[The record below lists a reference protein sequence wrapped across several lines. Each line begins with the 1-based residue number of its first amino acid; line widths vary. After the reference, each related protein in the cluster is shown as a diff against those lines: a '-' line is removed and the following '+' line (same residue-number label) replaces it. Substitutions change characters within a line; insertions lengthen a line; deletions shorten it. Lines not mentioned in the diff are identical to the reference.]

1 MQQLTRSS
9 YKSKQSKGTLFNT
22 SPPTTSHAAAWSPDE
37 IAQLMCSSTFT
48 PPESYDE
55 RIRSMGSRDVFDQGD
70 CGACWAFA
78 SSNTLAARYSWFMNQ
93 AMEKLSAEYMLGC
106 AATYGGA
113 DGRDLKGCSGGSVEQ
128 AWYFLQNYGTVKN
141 SCVHYTLKGDSGN
154 DEVKALANVC
164 NISVCP
170 DSGEP
175 SYIYRASVSYLVP
188 GVPSQCPQGSEA
200 NIRADI
206 YSNGPVT
213 VTMRMYADF
222 LDYWLNLTAPGPPQT
237 QVYAYDG
244 TSDLQGYH
252 AVILV
257 GWGIMPQTATR
268 PAEQFWIVG
277 NSWGRKTVDYED
289 WGSNGYFC
297 IRRGTNEC
305 GIEETAVA
313 GMPIV
318 QPERMSPFY
327 TQPFLQPLK
336 AVKCPL
342 RPKSKCKAT
351 AVVLPLTAEVM
362 KRLRMNPLIHVKFP
376 NRHPKALPP
385 PNLMSKASE
394 VLRVCP
400 PDQPKRCTVLESEG
414 FFKNGLC
421 ATEEV
426 DCVRSARSGSG
437 VVVAIASV
445 ALAILIVVIV
455 FIMAGRRSRR

>member
-9 YKSKQSKGTLFNT
+9 YKSKQSKGSLFNAIPPAT
-22 SPPTTSHAAAWSPDE
+22 SRAAPWTPDE
-37 IAQLMCSSTFT
+37 RAQLMCSSTFT

-93 AMEKLSAEYMLGC
+93 SMEKLSAEYMLAC
-106 AATYGGA
+106 AATYGGK
-113 DGRDLKGCSGGSVEQ
+113 DGRNLQGCSGGSVEQ

-141 SCVHYTLKGDSGN
+141 SCVHYTLKGESGN

-188 GVPSQCPQGSEA
+188 GVPSQCPQGSET
-200 NIRADI
+200 NIRADL

-252 AVILV
+252 AVMLA
-257 GWGIMPQTATR
+257 GWGSTPQTATR
-268 PAEQFWIVG
+268 PAEKFWVVG
-277 NSWGRKTVDYED
+277 NSWGRQTVDPDD

-313 GMPIV
+313 GLPLV

-327 TQPFLQPLK
+327 TQPFLQPLQ

-342 RPKSKCKAT
+342 RPKSKCRAT
-351 AVVLPLTAEVM
+351 AVVLPLTAQVM
-362 KRLRMNPLIHVKFP
+362 ARMQMNPLIHVKFP
-376 NRHPKALPP
+376 NRHPRALPP
-385 PNLMSKASE
+385 PTLVAKASE

-400 PDQPKRCTVLESEG
+400 ADQPKRCTVLDHG
-414 FFKNGLC
+414 FTTGLC
-421 ATEEV
+421 ATTEV
-426 DCVRSARSGSG
+426 DCARSGRSG
-437 VVVAIASV
+437 RRVVVAIASV
-445 ALAILIVVIV
+445 ALAILLVVII
-455 FIMAGRRSRR
+455 FIMVRRHRR